1 MTLHH
6 ESTLFTETIRAAAQH
21 LGIKVEF
28 IEKDYWITFVL
39 QNLSKSKFRDC
50 SVFKGGTSLSKGHQL
65 IDRFSEDVDLA
76 IIDEGVKSGN
86 EIKIL
91 IRNLEKEI
99 TSSLKERP
107 TPGVTSKGSKFR
119 KSVFEYP
126 SLEKSNN
133 INTLLLEINAFAN
146 PFPYQKR
153 SISSMV
159 HDFLSDSG
167 YRNYIER
174 YNLQSFEVNVLDKE
188 QTLLEKLVSL
198 IRFSYDSDYV
208 VSISQKIR
216 HFYDI
221 YFLRKNPTCSA
232 FIESE
237 LFSSRFEE
245 ILKHDRTIFDGPLN
259 WQHKSLHESPLIND
273 FDNLW
278 SKLKRAYQTELS
290 AYAYRPIPDEAEVSD
305 CFKKILARL

>member
-133 INTLLLEINAFAN
+133 INTLLLEINAGFAVA
-146 PFPYQKR
+146 
-153 SISSMV
+153 S
-159 HDFLSDSG
+159 H
-167 YRNYIER
+167 
-174 YNLQSFEVNVLDKE
+174 
-188 QTLLEKLVSL
+188 
-198 IRFSYDSDYV
+198 
-208 VSISQKIR
+208 
-216 HFYDI
+216 
-221 YFLRKNPTCSA
+221 
-232 FIESE
+232 
-237 LFSSRFEE
+237 
-245 ILKHDRTIFDGPLN
+245 
-259 WQHKSLHESPLIND
+259 
-273 FDNLW
+273 
-278 SKLKRAYQTELS
+278 
-290 AYAYRPIPDEAEVSD
+290 
-305 CFKKILARL
+305 